1 MGVITSGFW
10 LAAGFG
16 LGVAFK
22 VRKARWRETLS
33 PRERFFAH
41 AARRPPSQEN
51 GGKIDWEGGER
62 LLRQQVKLLP
72 ERVSA
77 LPRKALF

>member
-22 VRKARWRETLS
+22 
-33 PRERFFAH
+33 
-41 AARRPPSQEN
+41 EN

-72 ERVSA
+72 ERFEDALRLAKACGPSLAGAASSA
-77 LPRKALF
+77 LVVPKEEERERK